1 MQYQFE
7 LLSMKGK
14 YSNLLSQ
21 VRKTIEQVHLS
32 NEEYIQVEKYI
43 SRLNQVQLHLLFAA
57 IELLLCFIPNSNYSN
72 QITIEQL
79 GNSVQKSHLFHE
91 ISSGS
96 FEDIFQ
102 VIRITIDKII
112 HVYELVEKDLF
123 IFVVDFIRPD
133 YKETCVDDATVEE
146 LKKFI
151 EKLQWSR
158 KSGLP
163 SHEQISNA
171 L

>member
-1 MQYQFE
+1 
-7 LLSMKGK
+7 
-14 YSNLLSQ
+14 
-21 VRKTIEQVHLS
+21 
-32 NEEYIQVEKYI
+32 
-43 SRLNQVQLHLLFAA
+43 
-57 IELLLCFIPNSNYSN
+57 
-72 QITIEQL
+72 
-79 GNSVQKSHLFHE
+79 VQKSHLFHE

-151 EKLQWSR
+151 EKL
-158 KSGLP
+158 
-163 SHEQISNA
+163 
-171 L
+171 